1 MITKWLQID
10 KIKFANRRG
19 RRPRRPVHT
28 QTNSPTNQNL
38 KRAHGVLPY
47 GDEVCWEAGARSVPL
62 RGGLKNGTINWDL
75 ARSFN
80 AQTLASL

>member
-28 QTNSPTNQNL
+28 QTNSPINQNL
-38 KRAHGVLPY
+38 KHSDSKGVRQYRTIMRQKCYKNTFNLYLNGEFYRAL
-47 GDEVCWEAGARSVPL
+47 E
-62 RGGLKNGTINWDL
+62 
-75 ARSFN
+75 
-80 AQTLASL
+80 